1 MRTAGFAKTSAGGS
15 TSTTTRTYLHLL
27 GMFFDSFVDATSES
41 SCTFVSSVF
50 LRPFPPCPHP
60 SCTSTPLLLLLDLL
74 VQELHPK
81 LPIHTTRTTPTAP
94 NVHTTHIT
102 PTALTILRLLLTFF
116 ASARAAQPRRRTG
129 SNTGSVGAAT
139 TTSVRAGKHGGITTR
154 QHRRQKKSAGAL
166 PAFPPCLRAPSRC
179 TCKLIQV

>member
-1 MRTAGFAKTSAGGS
+1 
-15 TSTTTRTYLHLL
+15 
-27 GMFFDSFVDATSES
+27 MFFDSFVDATSES

-74 VQELHPK
+74 VQDLHPK

-94 NVHTTHIT
+94 NVHTTHTT

-116 ASARAAQPRRRTG
+116 ASARAAHDEEQ
-129 SNTGSVGAAT
+129 AAMLA
-139 TTSVRAGKHGGITTR
+139 V
-154 QHRRQKKSAGAL
+154 
-166 PAFPPCLRAPSRC
+166 
-179 TCKLIQV
+179 